1 MFWGTFC
8 PSSAMVCSVEPGNS
22 LQTLCIIKFWDKSTA
37 TSVSAFLDENWTKG
51 SPIHTV
57 SLSDFDIGAASIND
71 TRTNIDPQKKSPK
84 SSDQTR
90 RIFFCPP
97 LNIFSKV
104 FPHLDPVIKT
114 HHQLIFQACKQN
126 LSMKYKTGG
135 SQCKPRQPSER
146 ERRSTST
153 MFLSSR
159 CSSFSLKIQF

>member
-8 PSSAMVCSVEPGNS
+8 PSSAMVCSVEPRNS
-22 LQTLCIIKFWDKSTA
+22 LQTLCTIKFWDKSTA
-37 TSVSAFLDENWTKG
+37 TSVSAFSDENWTKG
-51 SPIHTV
+51 NTHCFFEP
-57 SLSDFDIGAASIND
+57 FWYWCCINQWHKD
-71 TRTNIDPQKKSPK
+71 KYWPRKEISQKFRP
-84 SSDQTR
+84 DQENC
-90 RIFFCPP
+90 FCPP
-97 LNIFSKV
+97 LNTFSKV
-104 FPHLDPVIKT
+104 FPHLDYIIKT
-114 HHQLIFQACKQN
+114 HHQLIFRACKQN